1 MQAESAVEIV
11 RASLALAFPTA
22 TEEGLTRAAE
32 LVLRWGSEGV
42 GVQLEP
48 DLAERMLHDLI
59 LVTGQ
64 DADEFDAAREP
75 GGDLTRVEPAQ
86 SRAWSRTRETQDDGL
101 PYIPRP
107 PEQRGRHRFRGGPGQ
122 EPGRGTYLE

>member
-22 TEEGLTRAAE
+22 TDEGLTRAAE

-48 DLAERMLHDLI
+48 DLAERMLLDLMA
-59 LVTGQ
+59 VAGQ
-64 DADEFDAAREP
+64 EPREFEAARAP
-75 GGDLTRVEPAQ
+75 RTDLTYVEPAA
-86 SRAWSRTRETQDDGL
+86 SRAWSRTAETRDDGL
-101 PYIPRP
+101 PFIPRP
-107 PEQRGRHRFRGGPGQ
+107 PERPGRGRFRGGWGRS
-122 EPGRGTYLE
+122 GRG

>member
-22 TEEGLTRAAE
+22 TDEGLTRAAE

-48 DLAERMLHDLI
+48 DLAERMLLDLMA
-59 LVTGQ
+59 VAGQ
-64 DADEFDAAREP
+64 DPTEFAHARAPRTE
-75 GGDLTRVEPAQ
+75 LTFVPPAT
-86 SRAWSRTRETQDDGL
+86 SRAWSRTNETRDDY
-101 PYIPRP
+101 PFVPRP
-107 PEQRGRHRFRGGPGQ
+107 PEP
-122 EPGRGTYLE
+122 PGRGRFRRGRGVAGPE

>member
-22 TEEGLTRAAE
+22 TDEGLTRAAE

-48 DLAERMLHDLI
+48 DLAERMLLDLI
-59 LVTGQ
+59 AVTGQ
-64 DADEFDAAREP
+64 DPGEFEEARAPRTE
-75 GGDLTRVEPAQ
+75 LTYVRPAL
-86 SRAWSRTRETQDDGL
+86 SRAWSRTSETQDRL

-107 PEQRGRHRFRGGPGQ
+107 PER
-122 EPGRGTYLE
+122 PGRGRFRRGRGGMPD

>member
-22 TEEGLTRAAE
+22 TDEGLTRAAE
-32 LVLRWGSEGV
+32 CVLRWGSEGV

-48 DLAERMLHDLI
+48 DLAERMLSDLMRI
-59 LVTGQ
+59 ARQNGE
-64 DADEFDAAREP
+64 EFEVARAPRSELTTVRPAA
-75 GGDLTRVEPAQ
+75 
-86 SRAWSRTRETQDDGL
+86 SRAWSRTAETEDRL

-107 PEQRGRHRFRGGPGQ
+107 PER
-122 EPGRGTYLE
+122 PGRGRFRRGFGRG

>member
-42 GVQLEP
+42 GFSWS
-48 DLAERMLHDLI
+48 LI
-59 LVTGQ
+59 WRSGCCST
-64 DADEFDAAREP
+64 
-75 GGDLTRVEPAQ
+75 
-86 SRAWSRTRETQDDGL
+86 
-101 PYIPRP
+101 
-107 PEQRGRHRFRGGPGQ
+107 
-122 EPGRGTYLE
+122 